1 MSTGYAPVPCGQSD
15 VQRRSVSGCDQMAF
29 SVSRL
34 FSAGRVANW
43 EAEDRKLNVFTGLP
57 AMGSGRIRVGR
68 LRPRSGALIA
78 VTGSAGL
85 GGLGLI
91 TWIILLLLA
100 ILFLSYWQNIAAYPN
115 NGGSYMVAKDNLG
128 AGVGLLTAAALM
140 MDYLLNVAGAS
151 RQVLAR

>member
-1 MSTGYAPVPCGQSD
+1 
-15 VQRRSVSGCDQMAF
+15 MAF

-34 FSAGRVANW
+34 FFGRPGRELGGGRPQAQ
-43 EAEDRKLNVFTGLP
+43 RIYGP
-57 AMGSGRIRVGR
+57 ARDGTGRIRVGR

-85 GGLGLI
+85 GALGLI